1 MRYTYCEKRNGKSE
15 KMNESNILAKKIINF
30 REAQNMS
37 QAELAEKAHIE
48 RTALNKI
55 EKGTRKVSSDELRQ
69 IALALGQSTDTLL
82 NLSSNSSISSTDLDE
97 MLDNARS
104 FDGKPM
110 TDHDREIIRAY
121 LLGHFDE

>member
-1 MRYTYCEKRNGKSE
+1 MDNA
-15 KMNESNILAKKIINF
+15 NELAKRIINF
-30 REAQNMS
+30 RESQNMS
-37 QAELAEKAHIE
+37 QAKLSKKAHIE

-82 NLSSNSSISSTDLDE
+82 GISEPSHVNNSTDLDE

-104 FDGKPM
+104 FNGKPM
-110 TDHDREIIRAY
+110 TEHDREIIKAY